1 MLDTKTMSMIG
12 NRVIRTED
20 PDFLTVGGMYVA
32 DVGPSDALHITF
44 VRSLMAHAK
53 ILAIDTA
60 EAMDMPGV
68 VGIFT
73 ASDLALEAK
82 PPGLP
87 MLNQEML
94 RTWLASDRVRF
105 VGELVAAVVT
115 KTREQGVDAAEVVF
129 VDYEP
134 LDAVVDIRES
144 IKDDLLLF
152 PDASTNI
159 AWHVPSPDEQDMF
172 AECEVTVD
180 LAMRNPRMS
189 VAPMEPRS
197 AVSHWAADENGQV
210 RLTQWSCTQFPH
222 RTRDDM
228 AAGMG
233 VDATDVHVI
242 TPDVG
247 GGFGGKNGLY
257 PEDMV
262 TAAVARAVDR
272 PVRWTETRSESML
285 GLAHARSLYYE
296 LTIGGDRDGRVKAYR
311 IKMIQDGGAYP
322 NIGCLLPM
330 FTRIMALGVY
340 DIEKFDFEST
350 SVVTNTSPTGAYRGA
365 GRPEA
370 TTPLERMMD
379 AFAMEIEMDPAAV
392 RRINFIPPD
401 AFPMTTQTGADM
413 DSGEY
418 AKAMD
423 AVIEA
428 ADYVGL
434 RAEQARRRTDPSAKL
449 LGLGWSTYVEITNPM
464 SAPEFGSIEI
474 KTDGSAVVL
483 TGSSSHGQGHH
494 TAFAQLAADITG
506 IPFDKIVV
514 RHGDTDEVPR
524 GGGTGGSRSLQVGG
538 TAVYEAS
545 EMVVDQARK
554 AAADLL
560 EANPADIVLNI
571 ETGGFAVTG
580 SPSIS
585 KTWSEVAGHLEATT
599 GDVLKAETDF
609 QPTGATF
616 PFGAHL
622 SVVEIDRDTGEVSV
636 LRHIS
641 CDDAGT
647 IINPLIF
654 DGQVH
659 GGVASGIAHT
669 LMEEFVYDDDGNPL
683 TSNFMDYAFMSA
695 AEFPSF
701 ERTALETPTDRNP
714 LGAKGIG
721 EAGTIGAGPAV
732 HNAVVDALSHLG
744 IRHIEMP
751 TTPQRVWNAMSA
763 AEVN

>member
-1 MLDTKTMSMIG
+1 MTMSMIG

-60 EAMDMPGV
+60 AAMDMPGV

-115 KTREQGVDAAEVVF
+115 KTREQGVDAAEMVF

-172 AECEVTVD
+172 AECEVTVN

-340 DIEKFDFEST
+340 EIEKFDFEST
-350 SVVTNTSPTGAYRGA
+350 SVVTNP
-365 GRPEA
+365 
-370 TTPLERMMD
+370 
-379 AFAMEIEMDPAAV
+379 
-392 RRINFIPPD
+392 
-401 AFPMTTQTGADM
+401 
-413 DSGEY
+413 
-418 AKAMD
+418 
-423 AVIEA
+423 
-428 ADYVGL
+428 
-434 RAEQARRRTDPSAKL
+434 
-449 LGLGWSTYVEITNPM
+449 
-464 SAPEFGSIEI
+464 
-474 KTDGSAVVL
+474 
-483 TGSSSHGQGHH
+483 
-494 TAFAQLAADITG
+494 
-506 IPFDKIVV
+506 
-514 RHGDTDEVPR
+514 
-524 GGGTGGSRSLQVGG
+524 
-538 TAVYEAS
+538 
-545 EMVVDQARK
+545 
-554 AAADLL
+554 
-560 EANPADIVLNI
+560 
-571 ETGGFAVTG
+571 
-580 SPSIS
+580 
-585 KTWSEVAGHLEATT
+585 
-599 GDVLKAETDF
+599 
-609 QPTGATF
+609 
-616 PFGAHL
+616 
-622 SVVEIDRDTGEVSV
+622 
-636 LRHIS
+636 
-641 CDDAGT
+641 
-647 IINPLIF
+647 
-654 DGQVH
+654 
-659 GGVASGIAHT
+659 
-669 LMEEFVYDDDGNPL
+669 
-683 TSNFMDYAFMSA
+683 
-695 AEFPSF
+695 
-701 ERTALETPTDRNP
+701 
-714 LGAKGIG
+714 
-721 EAGTIGAGPAV
+721 
-732 HNAVVDALSHLG
+732 
-744 IRHIEMP
+744 
-751 TTPQRVWNAMSA
+751 
-763 AEVN
+763 